1 MSESKLKKPKFTP
14 GPWHVDKSHLWSSD
28 GKVILVLSEPEKGE
42 EGEANAK
49 LIAASPDLLYACQAL
64 KEAYDLGEESGGVDW
79 SDLDQAYKL
88 AVDALKKAG
97 LA

>member
-1 MSESKLKKPKFTP
+1 MLDSKFSLSYVKYPD
-14 GPWHVDKSHLWSSD
+14 VKSTTINQSTGNGWYSVGTVKH
-28 GKVILVLSEPEKGE
+28 KNPETQE
-42 EGEANAK
+42 ELAK
-49 LIAASPDLLYACQAL
+49 LFAASPDLLYACQAL
-64 KEAYDLGEESGGVDW
+64 KEAYDLGEENGGVDW